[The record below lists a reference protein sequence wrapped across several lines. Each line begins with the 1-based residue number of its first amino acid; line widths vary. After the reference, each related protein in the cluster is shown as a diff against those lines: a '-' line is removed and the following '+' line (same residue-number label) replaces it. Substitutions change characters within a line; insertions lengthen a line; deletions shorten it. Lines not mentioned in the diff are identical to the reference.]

1 MPALCTKETLI
12 AFEEKL
18 AKEFEQGRIRAP
30 IHLSGNNEDALIEI
44 FKEVDPHDWVFSTWR
59 SHYHGLL
66 KGVPCQQ
73 MWDECM
79 AGNSITLC
87 FPEHKFYTSAIVGGT
102 IPIAVGVAAGIKRR
116 AGREKVWCFIGD
128 MAVETGIFWESVK
141 YAHSHQLPIRWV
153 IEDNNFSTSTPS
165 RETWGRPEDDQTMLN
180 VLNLLQIP
188 FKYYFY
194 TRKYPHQGI
203 GKWVAF

>member
-1 MPALCTKETLI
+1 MPAFCAKDKLIEFEETLV
-12 AFEEKL
+12 
-18 AKEFEQGRIRAP
+18 KEFEQGRIRAP
-30 IHLSGNNEDALIEI
+30 IHLSGNNEDDLIKI
-44 FKEVDPHDWVFSTWR
+44 FDDINTCDWVFSTWR

-66 KGVPCQQ
+66 KGVPYEK

-79 AGNSITLC
+79 KGNSITLC

-102 IPIAVGVAAGIKRR
+102 VPIAVGVAAAIKRI
-116 AGREKVWCFIGD
+116 GGSEKVWCFIGD
-128 MAVETGIFWESVK
+128 MASETGIFWESVK
-141 YAHSHQLPIRWV
+141 YAHAHQLPIFWV

-165 RETWGRPEDDQTMLN
+165 RETWGRHEDDKTMLQ
-180 VLNLLQIP
+180 VLDLLGVP
-188 FKYYFY
+188 YRYYFY